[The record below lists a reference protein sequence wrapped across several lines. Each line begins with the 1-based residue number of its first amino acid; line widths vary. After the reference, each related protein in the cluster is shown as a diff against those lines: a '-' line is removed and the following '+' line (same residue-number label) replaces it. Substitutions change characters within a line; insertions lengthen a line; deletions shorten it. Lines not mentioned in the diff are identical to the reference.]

1 MGYVVI
7 GGFVVFFVWQLIR
20 QAAQQRRN
28 LAAALT
34 PLQEPLP
41 PLWVPQVVAPRVV
54 HGRGLVLASAQ
65 VCTGTTVNGRR
76 FEQRNMTIDVEIPG
90 QPPYVTRGLFLVP
103 RGQGEG
109 IPGSSLD
116 ISVDPS
122 NPDRLTILGPGGFSG
137 PWQWTGSPN
146 SY

>member
-1 MGYVVI
+1 MAFGASADSLSSVGYFI
-7 GGFVVFFVWQLIR
+7 GFVVAFIIIVWLIKR
-20 QAAQQRRN
+20 ASGGVSSITALQQNGVR
-28 LAAALT
+28 
-34 PLQEPLP
+34 
-41 PLWVPQVVAPRVV
+41 
-54 HGRGLVLASAQ
+54 GRGLVLASAQ
-65 VCTGTTVNGRR
+65 LSTGVTVNGRR
-76 FEQRNMTIDVEIPG
+76 FEQRDMTIDVEIPG
-90 QPPYVTRGLFLVP
+90 RPPYVARGLFLVP